1 MEQKGEI
8 LNKSRFI
15 IELGCEELP
24 EKQLEIAISS
34 VQGQFAEF
42 LAGTKL
48 DCSSFAVSGT
58 PRRIYLDARGLDCRQ
73 IDEEIVRTGPA
84 ISIAYTVDGNLSPA
98 GLGFLKKS
106 GASSENVFTQQTEKG
121 SFVAVRFTKQ
131 GRETSELLKDWI
143 PNMILQIPFGKK
155 MIWCNKE
162 LSFSRPLRWILCLWQ
177 ERVLNL
183 DFFGIK
189 SGARTFGNR
198 YLGLDRS
205 AIISSAEEY
214 LSALQELK
222 VIASSDDRKDI
233 IIKQLHSI
241 LAGTGYSVIE
251 DLRLVDTVSSLVEFP
266 TAVVAEF
273 GARFLSLP
281 EKIIISTIS
290 QNQKYFSVKDATGK
304 LTNKFVFIANADPA
318 WAELIRK
325 GNEKVVNAR
334 LADALW
340 YFEEDTKHPFEEWV
354 KRLSEVVFQA
364 RLGTMADKTERIIK
378 LTELIA
384 DELKLSDEEK
394 SKAKRCAQL
403 CKADLVTNM
412 LGEKEFTKL
421 QGYIGMQYATVSG
434 EDPEVA
440 RGIYEHYMPRGS
452 ADSLPSSKSGS
463 IVAIAD
469 KLDTVTGIIGIG
481 LLPTGSGDPFALRRA
496 ANGIVQIISV
506 WGWDIDLFALADK
519 ALELITLSSNVEPNT
534 KQNIHDFLDQRIVGL
549 LKSNDIDYDVIES
562 VMHINKSYIHD
573 LEHRARAL
581 NMYKGSP
588 DFIKLVIGF
597 KRVSNIIA
605 ETNEFIEFDH
615 NLLVEPAE
623 KALFMELQEL
633 HKKNELPLKNKNY
646 GLALI
651 NLMYYG
657 RTINA
662 FFDSVLVNCDDTAIR
677 NNRHALLLLIKQE
690 FLRVADLSLIVL
702 ESEQ

>member
-214 LSALQELK
+214 LSALKELK

-281 EKIIISTIS
+281 EKIIVSTIS
-290 QNQKYFSVKDATGK
+290 QNQKYFSVKDAAGK

-394 SKAKRCAQL
+394 SKAERCAQL

-440 RGIYEHYMPRGS
+440 RGIYEHYLPRGS
-452 ADSLPSSKSGS
+452 ADELPETLSGS

-469 KLDTVTGIIGIG
+469 KLDTVAGIIGIG
-481 LLPTGSGDPFALRRA
+481 LIPTGSGDPFALRRA
-496 ANGIVQIISV
+496 ANGIVQIISARK
-506 WGWDIDLFALADK
+506 WDIDLFALADQT
-519 ALELITLSSNVEPNT
+519 LE
-534 KQNIHDFLDQRIVGL
+534 FLGAQTELDDAARDNLHSFLEQRIVGL
-549 LKSNDIDYDVIES
+549 LKGNGIAYDITDS
-562 VMHINKSYIHD
+562 VMHIDKSHIND
-573 LEHRARAL
+573 LENRARAL
-581 NMYKGSP
+581 NILKSQP
-588 DFIKLVIGF
+588 EFIHLVIGF

-605 ETNEFIEFDH
+605 ETNEFSEFSVG
-615 NLLVEPAE
+615 LMAE
-623 KALFMELQEL
+623 QAERELYSGLQVLHSEIDEALG
-633 HKKNELPLKNKNY
+633 KKNYSHALQRLIVY
-646 GLALI
+646 GKAI
-651 NLMYYG
+651 D
-657 RTINA
+657 T
-662 FFDSVLVNCDDTAIR
+662 FFDAVLVNCDDTAIR

>member
-1 MEQKGEI
+1 M
-8 LNKSRFI
+8 NKSRFL
-15 IELGCEELP
+15 IEIGCEELP
-24 EKQLEIAISS
+24 EKQLEIAICS
-34 VQGQFAEF
+34 VQSQFKDF
-42 LAGTKL
+42 LSATKL
-48 DCSSFAVSGT
+48 NCETCKVSGT
-58 PRRIYLDARGLDCRQ
+58 PRRVYLDVDGLEISQ
-73 IDEEIVRTGPA
+73 SDEEILKTGPA
-84 ISIAYTVDGNLSPA
+84 ISIAYTQDRQLSPA
-98 GLGFLKKS
+98 GMGFLKKS
-106 GASSENVFTQQTEKG
+106 GANPEDVFIQETEKG
-121 SFVAVRFTKQ
+121 SFIAVRFTKQ
-131 GRETSELLKDWI
+131 GRETSELLRDWI
-143 PNMILQIPFGKK
+143 PDMILQIPFGKK
-155 MIWCNKE
+155 MIWSNKE
-162 LSFSRPLRWILCLWQ
+162 LSFSRPLRWVLTLWQ
-177 ERVLNL
+177 DKPLELE
-183 DFFGIK
+183 FFGIK
-189 SGARTFGNR
+189 CGNITYGNR
-198 YLGLDRS
+198 YLGLDDC
-205 AIISSAEEY
+205 ISVNSAESY
-214 LSALQELK
+214 LPALKERK
-222 VIASSDDRKDI
+222 VMADAEERKQSI
-233 IIKQLHSI
+233 VSQLNSI
-241 LAGTGYSVIE
+241 FSGTGYSVIE
-251 DLRLVDTVSSLVEFP
+251 DLRLVDTVSSLVEYP
-266 TAVVAEF
+266 TAVIAEF
-273 GARFLSLP
+273 EARYLSLP

-290 QNQKYFSVKDATGK
+290 QNQKYFSVKDTEGK
-304 LTNKFVFIANADPA
+304 LTNKFVFIANSDPA
-318 WAELIRK
+318 WSELIRK

-340 YFEEDTKHPFEEWV
+340 YFNEDTKHPLEDWA
-354 KRLSEVVFQA
+354 KKLGDVVFQA
-364 RLGTMADKTERIIK
+364 KLGTMAAKTERIIK

-384 DELKLSDEEK
+384 DELKLSGEETA
-394 SKAKRCAQL
+394 KAKRCAQL

-421 QGYIGMQYATVSG
+421 QGYIGMQYASVSG

-440 RGIYEHYMPRGS
+440 KGIYEHYMPRGS
-452 ADSLPSSKSGS
+452 ADSVPSSKSGS

-519 ALELITLSSNVEPNT
+519 ALELITLSSNVEPQA

-581 NMYKGSP
+581 NEYKGSP

-605 ETNEFIEFDH
+605 ETNEFIEFDN

-623 KALFMELQEL
+623 KALFMELQDL
-633 HKKNELPLKNKNY
+633 HRKNELPLENRNY
-646 GLALI
+646 ELALI

-662 FFDSVLVNCDDTAIR
+662 FFDTVLVNCDDTALR
-677 NNRHALLLLIKQE
+677 NNRHALLLKIKQE